1 LKFNFKILKINFK
14 STLLVPAKVGLRY
27 YSRQI
32 SFKKWWVANELIGF
46 QVVDFGLRCASDP
59 SPMRWGMQH
68 FQRACR
74 GHVGYS
80 KPEF

>member
-32 SFKKWWVANELIGF
+32 SV
-46 QVVDFGLRCASDP
+46 
-59 SPMRWGMQH
+59 
-68 FQRACR
+68 
-74 GHVGYS
+74 
-80 KPEF
+80 